1 MFIQDALN
9 SARYAQDAVSEKVRL
24 YSATSS
30 ISPVGVKPL
39 RRSYSISDP
48 IPDTE
53 NTGTSVLECVPLET
67 DKNGNF
73 FDPSTGRIV
82 VLKGINVDAQM
93 KLPVEP
99 YMPSYKGDPTNPND
113 IFFEGDTVSFVGRP
127 FPLEE
132 ARSHFERI
140 KSWGYNTIRYLLTW
154 EAVEHEGPG
163 KYDEK
168 FADYTLEMLKIIGE
182 VGGLYVFLEF
192 HQDVW
197 SRYSGGSGAP
207 MWTFY
212 AAGLDPKKFTLADSA
227 ILHNEPRFCDGSD
240 VYHKMLWTSNY
251 KRLAPLVMFTMFF
264 AGKHYFPNLIMN
276 GENIQDFLQNHF
288 LGSVEFIWKRVCE
301 GVPHLLDNGTIL
313 GFESM
318 NEPNCGLIGYPNI
331 GQLPDFQQLRVGT
344 TPTAF
349 QSMRLGMGFAC
360 EVDEYRITVTG
371 PRKYG
376 TKIVDPKGAKAW
388 LTAQDAAA
396 IDARYGFK
404 RGKEWELGT
413 CIFAAQGI
421 WSWPQVVGE
430 MEAMSQEQR
439 LDVSSKCK
447 ILEPHYFSKSMPQHN
462 YESHISTVDTH
473 TFVNAHFSD
482 HIVKFKKLIRQYR
495 PDAFVMLS
503 TPVLEEPPHLKDDKR
518 GIIDDKVIY
527 CPHYYD
533 GLSLM
538 HKSWNF
544 KFNVDTLG
552 IMRGAYLNPVLGIV
566 FGGRAIRNCFQKQFC
581 EMRRECNEHLGKIP
595 ILMSET
601 GMPFDMDEKRS
612 YRNGKYISQTAAM
625 DALCSALESAN
636 MSHTFW
642 CYDSCNN
649 HKYGDNWNNE
659 DFSFWSPDDRN
670 LTFDDECETP
680 EIRNET
686 ESAGRA
692 RTAKAIRKANRKLKR
707 AAKMGRSGS
716 VDSTTSTT
724 STTSTSSSDGYT
736 DMESSSTSS
745 SSSVISSTSSNVYRR
760 QYGKCYPSPDGVRA
774 PGAVIRPYLMAS
786 LGRIVATEFDI
797 KSVKLSLQIIVDKS
811 DPRVENTP
819 TIIFVPKWHF
829 PFLDYGDVFLTSGY
843 IKYNEELQYIEW
855 YHCNDPSLK
864 EGGATSSE
872 KETSKMSTE
881 TIIIKNNSGSL
892 EDAKTI
898 EDKKLGC
905 AIT

>member
-1 MFIQDALN
+1 MFISDALK
-9 SARYAQDAVSEKVRL
+9 SARYAQDAVNEKIRL
-24 YSATSS
+24 YSTASS

-39 RRSYSISDP
+39 RRSYSISEP
-48 IPDTE
+48 IQDAA
-53 NTGTSVLECVPLET
+53 NSGSSILECVPLET
-67 DKNGNF
+67 DKKGNF
-73 FDPSTGRIV
+73 YDPSTGRIV

-93 KLPVEP
+93 KLPTEP
-99 YMPSYKGDPTNPND
+99 YMPSYKGDSTNPDD

-163 KYDEK
+163 KYDQK
-168 FADYTLEMLKIIGE
+168 FADYTLEMLKIIGQ

-197 SRYSGGSGAP
+197 SRFSGGSGAP

-227 ILHNEPRFCDGSD
+227 IIHNEPRFRDGTD
-240 VYHKMLWTSNY
+240 TYHKMLWTSNY

-264 AGKHYFPNLIMN
+264 AGKYYFPNLIMN

-288 LGSVEFIWKRVCE
+288 LGAVEFIWKQVCE
-301 GVPHLLDNGTIL
+301 GVPELINNGTVL

-318 NEPNCGLIGYPNI
+318 NEPNCGLIGYPDI
-331 GQLPDFQQLRVGT
+331 SQLPDFQQLRVGT

-376 TKIVDPKGAKAW
+376 TKIVDPKGTRAW
-388 LTAQDAAA
+388 LTPEDAKD
-396 IDARYGFK
+396 IDKNYGFE
-404 RGKEWELGT
+404 RGEKWELGT
-413 CIFAAQGI
+413 CIFATQGI
-421 WSWPQVVGE
+421 WSWPSVARD
-430 MEAMSQEQR
+430 MATMTREQR
-439 LDVSSKCK
+439 LDISSKCK
-447 ILEPHYFSKSMPQHN
+447 VLEPHFFSKSLPQHK
-462 YESHISTVDTH
+462 YESDVTKVDTH
-473 TFVNAHFSD
+473 TFVNLHFVD
-482 HIVKFKKLIRQYR
+482 HIVKFKKLIRKYR
-495 PDAFVMLS
+495 SDAFVMLS
-503 TPVLEEPPHLKDDKR
+503 TPVLEEPPHLKNDKR
-518 GIIDDKVIY
+518 NVIDDRIIY

-581 EMRRECNEHLGKIP
+581 EMRRECNEYLGKLP

-601 GMPFDMDEKRS
+601 GMPFDMDDKRS
-612 YRNGKYISQTAAM
+612 YRNGKYISQTAAL
-625 DALCSALESAN
+625 DALCNALESAN

-659 DFSFWSPDDRN
+659 DFSFWSSDDRN
-670 LTFDDECETP
+670 LTFEDECETP

-686 ESAGRA
+686 VSERNRVKTA
-692 RTAKAIRKANRKLKR
+692 RAIRKANRKLKR

-716 VDSTTSTT
+716 VDSTASTT
-724 STTSTSSSDGYT
+724 SATSGSSTDGYT
-736 DMESSSTSS
+736 DMESDSTS
-745 SSSVISSTSSNVYRR
+745 SSSVISSTSSNIYRR

-774 PGAVIRPYLMAS
+774 AGAVIRPYMMAS
-786 LGRIVATEFDI
+786 LGTMVATEFDV
-797 KSVKLSLQIIVDKS
+797 KAVKLSLQIVVDKS

-855 YHCNDPSLK
+855 YHCNDPSLNIK
-864 EGGATSSE
+864 EESTTNE
-872 KETSKMSTE
+872 KTSTE

-898 EDKKLGC
+898 EDRKLGC
-905 AIT
+905 TIS

>member
-1 MFIQDALN
+1 MLISEALR
-9 SARYAQDAVSEKVRL
+9 SARYAQDAVSEKFRL
-24 YSATSS
+24 HSTAST

-39 RRSYSISDP
+39 RRTYSISEP

-53 NTGTSVLECVPLET
+53 NSGTSILECVPLET
-67 DKNGNF
+67 DKKGNF
-73 FDPSTGRIV
+73 YDKSTGRKV
-82 VLKGINVDAQM
+82 VLKGINVDASM
-93 KLPVEP
+93 KLPVDP
-99 YMPSYKGDPTNPND
+99 YMPSFKGDPTNPSD
-113 IFFEGDTVSFVGRP
+113 IFFDGDTVSFVGRP

-132 ARSHFERI
+132 ARMHFYRI

-168 FADYTLEMLKIIGE
+168 FAEYTLEMLKIIGE
-182 VGGLYVFLEF
+182 IGGLYVFLEF

-227 ILHNEPRFCDGSD
+227 ILHNEPRFRDTTD
-240 VYHKMLWTSNY
+240 TYHKMLWTSNY

-264 AGKHYFPNLIMN
+264 AGKYYFPNLIMN
-276 GENIQDFLQNHF
+276 GENIQDYLQNRF
-288 LGSVEFIWKRVCE
+288 LGAVEFIWKKVCA
-301 GVPHLLDNGTIL
+301 GVPELLKNGTII

-318 NEPNCGLIGYPNI
+318 NEPNCGLIGYPDI

-376 TKIVDPKGAKAW
+376 TKIVDPKGDKAW
-388 LTAQDAAA
+388 LSPEAGKA
-396 IDARYGFK
+396 IDEHYGFK
-404 RGKEWELGT
+404 RGEKWELGT
-413 CIFAAQGI
+413 CIFAAEGV
-421 WSWPQVVGE
+421 WSWPQVTKD
-430 MEAMSQEQR
+430 MTAMTQQQR
-439 LDVSSKCK
+439 LDISSKCK
-447 ILEPHYFSKSMPQHN
+447 ILEPEFFSKPYPQHN
-462 YESHISTVDTH
+462 YDSHVTKVDTH
-473 TFVNAHFSD
+473 TFVNVHYSD
-482 HIVKFKKLIRQYR
+482 HIVRFKELIRKYT

-503 TPVLEEPPHLKDDKR
+503 TPVLEEPPHLKNDKR
-518 GIIDDKVIY
+518 NIIDDKIIY

-533 GLSLM
+533 GLTLM
-538 HKSWNF
+538 QKSWNF

-566 FGGRAIRNCFQKQFC
+566 FGGRAIRNCIQKQFC
-581 EMRRECNEHLGKIP
+581 EIRRECNEYLGEIP

-601 GMPFDMDEKRS
+601 GMPFDMDDKRS

-625 DALCSALESAN
+625 DALCNALEAAN
-636 MSHTFW
+636 MSHTYW
-642 CYDSCNN
+642 CYSSGNN

-659 DFSFWSPDDRN
+659 DFSFWSADDRN
-670 LTFDDECETP
+670 LTFEDECETP

-686 ESAGRA
+686 ESEQSRIKTARA
-692 RTAKAIRKANRKLKR
+692 LRKANRKLKR

-716 VDSTTSTT
+716 VDSTASATSA
-724 STTSTSSSDGYT
+724 SSSDAYT
-736 DMESSSTSS
+736 DAESDSTSQ
-745 SSSVISSTSSNVYRR
+745 SSVISSTSSNVYRR

-774 PGAVIRPYLMAS
+774 VGAVVRPYLMAS
-786 LGRIVATEFDI
+786 LGRVVATEFDI
-797 KSVKLSLQIIVDKS
+797 KLVKFALQLVVDKT

-829 PFLDYGDVFLTSGY
+829 PFLDYGDVFLSSGY
-843 IKYNEELQYIEW
+843 IKYNEDLQYIEW
-855 YHCNDPSLK
+855 YHCNDPTLK
-864 EGGATSSE
+864 QNATSTTDD
-872 KETSKMSTE
+872 KTSTE
-881 TIIIKNNSGSL
+881 TIIIRNNSGSL
-892 EDAKTI
+892 EDAKII
-898 EDKKLGC
+898 EERRLGC
-905 AIT
+905 TIS

>member
-1 MFIQDALN
+1 MFILDALN

-24 YSATSS
+24 YLATSA

-48 IPDTE
+48 IADTD
-53 NTGTSVLECVPLET
+53 NTGTSILECVPLET

-73 FDPSTGRIV
+73 YDPSTGRIV
-82 VLKGINVDAQM
+82 VLKGINMDAQM
-93 KLPVEP
+93 KLPAEP
-99 YMPSYKGDPTNPND
+99 YMPSYRGDPTDPND

-127 FPLEE
+127 FPLED
-132 ARSHFERI
+132 ARLHFERI
-140 KSWGYNTIRYLLTW
+140 KTWGYNTVRYLLTW
-154 EAVEHEGPG
+154 EAIEHEGPG
-163 KYDEK
+163 KYDQK
-168 FADYTLEMLKIIGE
+168 FADYTLKVLKIIGE
-182 VGGLYVFLEF
+182 VGGLYVILEF

-227 ILHNEPRFCDGSD
+227 ILHNEPRFRDGSD
-240 VYHKMLWTSNY
+240 IYHKMLWTSNY

-264 AGKHYFPNLIMN
+264 AGKHYFPKLIMN
-276 GENIQDFLQNHF
+276 GENIQDYLQNHY
-288 LGSVEFIWKRVCE
+288 LGSVEFIWKHICN
-301 GVPHLLDNGTIL
+301 GVPELINNGAIL

-318 NEPNCGLIGYPNI
+318 NEPNCGLIGYPDI
-331 GQLPDFQQLRVGT
+331 GYLPDFQQLRVGT

-349 QSMRLGMGFAC
+349 QSMKLGMGFAC

-376 TKIVDPKGAKAW
+376 TKIVDPKGVGAW
-388 LTAQDAAA
+388 LTPEDAIS
-396 IDARYGFK
+396 IDAHYGFK
-404 RGKEWELGT
+404 RSKEWELGT

-421 WSWPQVVGE
+421 WSWPQVVSD
-430 MEAMSQEQR
+430 MQAMSQEQR

-447 ILEPHYFSKSMPQHN
+447 VLEPHYFSKSMPQHN
-462 YESHISTVDTH
+462 YELHISAVDTH
-473 TFVNAHFSD
+473 TFVNYHFVD
-482 HIVKFKKLIRQYR
+482 HIIRFKEVIRKYR
-495 PDAFVMLS
+495 PDAFVMLL
-503 TPVLEEPPHLKDDKR
+503 TPVLEEPPHLKGDER
-518 GIIDDKVIY
+518 NIIDDKVIY

-581 EMRRECNEHLGKIP
+581 EMRRECNEYLGKIP

-601 GMPFDMDEKRS
+601 GMPFDMDDKRS

-625 DALCSALESAN
+625 DALCNALESAN

-670 LTFDDECETP
+670 LTFEDECPTP

-686 ESAGRA
+686 ESERSRVRA
-692 RTAKAIRKANRKLKR
+692 SRAMRKANRKLKR

-724 STTSTSSSDGYT
+724 SHSSSDAYS
-736 DMESSSTSS
+736 DMDSDSTTL
-745 SSSVISSTSSNVYRR
+745 SSVISSTSSNVYRR

-786 LGRIVATEFDI
+786 LGQIVAIEFDI
-797 KSVKLSLQIIVDKS
+797 KAVKLSLQVSIDKS
-811 DPRVENTP
+811 DPRVEDTP

-829 PFLDYGDVFLTSGY
+829 PFLDYGDIFLTSGY
-843 IKYNEELQYIEW
+843 VKYNEELQYLEW
-855 YHCNDPSLK
+855 YHCSDPSLADK
-864 EGGATSSE
+864 EAPTTNEKTSI
-872 KETSKMSTE
+872 E

-892 EDAKTI
+892 EDAKAI
-898 EDKKLGC
+898 ENRKLGC
-905 AIT
+905 TIS